1 MASLGVEMADTSSL
15 VVYEKPTCTT
25 CRKLVK
31 LLNENGIEFE
41 RLNYFIDPIPKKK
54 LKELL
59 KKMGIKPREL
69 LRKREKKYKEMGL
82 KDPALTDKEILD
94 ALVEFPELIERPI
107 IEKGE
112 KAVLGR
118 PVERVLELL

>member
-1 MASLGVEMADTSSL
+1 MADTSSL

-31 LLNENGIEFE
+31 LLKENGVEFE
-41 RLNYFIDPIPKKK
+41 RLNYFIDPIPKRK

-59 KKMGIKPREL
+59 KKMGMKPREL
-69 LRKREKKYKEMGL
+69 LRKREKRYKEMGL
-82 KDPALTDKEILD
+82 KDPALTDKEIFD